1 MAINQGT
8 IFTPNKKKTLIDEIQ
23 QEMANLDVAIR
34 DVSTKKSLVL
44 KLNTIRATLQQSLTL
59 LYDKKGVVTPQETDR
74 ILSQINDS
82 KRSRLESDY
91 YMGMSKTTFYLVAF
105 AALAFGVYFYTKNRG

>member
-1 MAINQGT
+1 MAIIQGT

-23 QEMANLDVAIR
+23 QELSSLDVAIR
-34 DVSTKKSLVL
+34 DVSTKKSLSL
-44 KLNTIRATLQQSLTL
+44 KLTAIRGTLQQSLNV
-59 LYDKKGVVTPQETDR
+59 LYDKKGVVTPQETDN
-74 ILSQINDS
+74 ILELINNS

-105 AALAFGVYFYTKNRG
+105 VAIAFGVYFYTKNRG